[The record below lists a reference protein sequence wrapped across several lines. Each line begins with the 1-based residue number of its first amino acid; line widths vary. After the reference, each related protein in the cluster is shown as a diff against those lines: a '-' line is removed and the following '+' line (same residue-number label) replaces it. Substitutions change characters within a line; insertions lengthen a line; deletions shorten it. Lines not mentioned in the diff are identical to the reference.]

1 MPTDGWIPSDS
12 TFFAAARILPRAKD
26 FIELDTDHVSEWGEN
41 K

>member
-12 TFFAAARILPRAKD
+12 TFFAAARILPSAKD
-26 FIELDTDHVSEWGEN
+26 FMKLDADHVSEWGEN